1 MKKKI
6 LVIAGDPNSINSE
19 IIAKVWKKIAKSI
32 KTKIYLIGNFDLIE
46 SQLKKIK
53 LSIPLKK
60 VNKLQDDSST
70 KVLKIVDVPLNFSQP
85 FKIKLKDS
93 RTYLKR
99 CIDIGHKLA
108 KIKGVSGLIN
118 CPITKELLHKSK
130 PTGLT
135 ELLSKKNK
143 VSKNSEVMFI
153 YGKKFSVVPITT
165 HISIKNISKSLNKNL
180 IITKIKTLNKFFKKL
195 FKRYPKIGVL
205 GLNPHNG
212 EFVKNSE
219 EIKVIIPSLKFL
231 KKRGFKI
238 EGPLSA
244 DTLFINDYKKY
255 DVVVGMYHDQVL
267 TPIKSLFHFNAIN
280 ITLGLNYIRVSP
292 DHGPARNLIGKNK
305 ASYYS
310 LLRCVE
316 FINKLK

>member
-1 MKKKI
+1 MKKKF
-6 LVIAGDPNSINSE
+6 LLIAGDPNSINSE
-19 IIAKVWKKIAKSI
+19 IIAKVWKKMSKSI
-32 KTKIYLIGNFDLIE
+32 KTKIYLIANFNLIK

-60 VNKLQDDSST
+60 VEKLEDDNSVN
-70 KVLKIVDVPLNFSQP
+70 VLKIIDVPLNFSQP
-85 FKIKLKDS
+85 FKINLKES
-93 RTYLKR
+93 RNYLKK
-99 CIDIGHKLA
+99 CIDIGHRLA
-108 KIKGVSGLIN
+108 KVKGVSGLIN

-130 PTGLT
+130 SIGLT
-135 ELLSKKNK
+135 ELLSKKSK
-143 VSKNSEVMFI
+143 ISKNSEVMFI
-153 YGKKFSVVPITT
+153 YSKNFSVVPITT
-165 HISIKNISKSLNKNL
+165 HISIKSVSKSLNKNL
-180 IITKIKTLNKFFKKL
+180 IITKIITLNKFFKKL

-212 EFVKNSE
+212 EFAKNSE
-219 EIKVIIPSLKFL
+219 EIKIIIPSLKFL

-244 DTLFINDYKKY
+244 DTAFINDYKKY
-255 DVVVGMYHDQVL
+255 DVIVGMYHDQVL
-267 TPIKSLFHFNAIN
+267 APIKSLYQFSAIN

-292 DHGPARNLIGKNK
+292 DHGPARDLIGKNK

-310 LLRCVE
+310 LLKCVE